1 MALKDLFKKTYTE
14 PAVEQ
19 KVDPIVEQ
27 RRKEK
32 FSQPLIY
39 SEEFEEPVGKPAKPK
54 TQTTSSHTTTTTTTP
69 STKKTMKV
77 AKPKVESGYQMS
89 EVISPIYGRRE
100 EPKKAKPKTTTAK
113 KKVSQKPIEDQ
124 LVPIISP
131 FYGADINGA
140 HEKAVEEPAA
150 VEQPTKTQTTT
161 PTRRSQRRAMQVN
174 KEPETVTEDLRNIAN
189 MVQEGE
195 NELKLVEKRTGE
207 FQFDFSKMKSEEPSL
222 IDEIDD
228 AMTLDELMSLYE
240 KKFKGD
246 EE

>member
-39 SEEFEEPVGKPAKPK
+39 SEEFEEPSNKPVKPK
-54 TQTTSSHTTTTTTTP
+54 TQTTTSHTTTTTTTTT
-69 STKKTMKV
+69 TKKTAKV
-77 AKPKVESGYQMS
+77 SKPKVEPGYQMS

-100 EPKKAKPKTTTAK
+100 EPKKAKAKTTPTK
-113 KKVSQKPIEDQ
+113 KKISQKPIEDQ

-131 FYGADINGA
+131 FYGADINNGQD
-140 HEKAVEEPAA
+140 KVVEEET
-150 VEQPTKTQTTT
+150 VEQTVKTQSA
-161 PTRRSQRRAMQVN
+161 PTRRSQRRAQQI

>member
-39 SEEFEEPVGKPAKPK
+39 SEEFEEPVGKTAKPK

-69 STKKTMKV
+69 STKKTMKA

-100 EPKKAKPKTTTAK
+100 EPKKPNPKR
-113 KKVSQKPIEDQ
+113 P
-124 LVPIISP
+124 L
-131 FYGADINGA
+131 
-140 HEKAVEEPAA
+140 
-150 VEQPTKTQTTT
+150 
-161 PTRRSQRRAMQVN
+161 RRR
-174 KEPETVTEDLRNIAN
+174 K
-189 MVQEGE
+189 
-195 NELKLVEKRTGE
+195 
-207 FQFDFSKMKSEEPSL
+207 
-222 IDEIDD
+222 
-228 AMTLDELMSLYE
+228 
-240 KKFKGD
+240 
-246 EE
+246 